1 MEIPFTSGVSE
12 SSLFGC
18 CVLAASPQTKHFGG
32 LGSLCP
38 RRDIPQ
44 HSKRDVGTQESS
56 KNPTGRG
63 AFEVSASLLGQL
75 HPNINSG
82 GVSGSPART
91 HGSPSVLSVEL

>member
-1 MEIPFTSGVSE
+1 MQFQKA
-12 SSLFGC
+12 SL
-18 CVLAASPQTKHFGG
+18 LAAVFSLPPLRPNAVVWG
-32 LGSLCP
+32 LSAHA
-38 RRDIPQ
+38 RTS
-44 HSKRDVGTQESS
+44 HSTAKGMWAHKKAA

-82 GVSGSPART
+82 GVSGLPART